1 MAISNFLNPSDE
13 ERDIQDGTPSED
25 EILQEV
31 IDEHL
36 GLQQTQDDDEEE
48 LQERSLHSVKSARQA
63 LQVLI
68 EFTEEQEA
76 LQSDY
81 LRGLERLEFALE
93 ALDQE
98 SWVQICLGTA
108 FGDCCSEYGYCGDT
122 SGHCGAGCQSD
133 FGTCDAVTGP
143 PVSTDGTC
151 SSLSTPEGATC
162 AGSAFGDC
170 CSASGYCSHHRC
182 KA

>member
-1 MAISNFLNPSDE
+1 VTISNFLNPSDE
-13 ERDIQDGTPSED
+13 EEDIQDGIPSED
-25 EILQEV
+25 EVLQEV

-48 LQERSLHSVKSARQA
+48 LQLERSLHSVKSARQA

-98 SWVQICLGTA
+98 SRVQ
-108 FGDCCSEYGYCGDT
+108 
-122 SGHCGAGCQSD
+122 
-133 FGTCDAVTGP
+133 
-143 PVSTDGTC
+143 STLDSWIT
-151 SSLSTPEGATC
+151 
-162 AGSAFGDC
+162 
-170 CSASGYCSHHRC
+170 
-182 KA
+182 

>member
-1 MAISNFLNPSDE
+1 MDSTELESFCHKYNNLQVFSKIYTCQHSDCSSDSNYSSSDE

-81 LRGLERLEFALE
+81 LRGLEHLEFALE

-98 SWVQICLGTA
+98 SRVQ
-108 FGDCCSEYGYCGDT
+108 
-122 SGHCGAGCQSD
+122 
-133 FGTCDAVTGP
+133 
-143 PVSTDGTC
+143 STLDSWIT
-151 SSLSTPEGATC
+151 
-162 AGSAFGDC
+162 
-170 CSASGYCSHHRC
+170 
-182 KA
+182 